1 MSNLALTAKKNPFW
15 AFCSFCLENKTMKA
29 IRMNNPGDAS
39 VLSYEE
45 VTLPAP
51 APNEARVKIAAAGL
65 NFIDIYQRKG
75 LYKLALPLTLGQ
87 EAAGVVEAI
96 GSDVTEVKVGDRVAW
111 ASVMGAYAD
120 VAIVPAARLVPV
132 PEAIS
137 LEQAAAVMLQG
148 MTAHYLAISTFP
160 LKQGDTCVVHAASGG
175 AGLLLTQIAKLRGA
189 FVIGTMSTEEKA
201 ALAKQAGADE
211 TILYTQQD
219 FEQEVKRITAGKG
232 VDVVYDSV
240 GKDTFTKGLNCIRP
254 RGLMVLWGQ
263 SSGPVDAFDPQIL
276 NAKGALFLTRPSLGF
291 YTQTRDELLSRA
303 GDLFY
308 WMSAGK
314 LNVRID
320 KTFALRDAGEAHRYM
335 EGRNTKGKVLL
346 IP

>member
-1 MSNLALTAKKNPFW
+1 
-15 AFCSFCLENKTMKA
+15 MKA
-29 IRMNNPGDAS
+29 IRVNTPGDAS
-39 VLSYEE
+39 VLSHED
-45 VTLPAP
+45 VALPAP

-75 LYKLALPLTLGQ
+75 AYKMPLPFTLGQ
-87 EAAGVVEAI
+87 EAAGVVEAV
-96 GSDVTEVKVGDRVAW
+96 GSEVTEVKVGDRVAW
-111 ASVMGAYAD
+111 AGAMGAYAEY
-120 VAIVPAARLVPV
+120 ANAPAARLVPV
-132 PEAIS
+132 PEAVS

-148 MTAHYLAISTFP
+148 MTAHYLATSTYP
-160 LKQGDTCVVHAASGG
+160 LKPGSTCVVHAAGSG
-175 AGLLLTQIAKLRGA
+175 AGLLLTQIARLRGA

-201 ALAKQAGADE
+201 ALAKKAGANE

-219 FEQEVKRITAGKG
+219 FEGEVKRITEGKG

-240 GKDTFTKGLNCIRP
+240 GRDTFAKSLNCLKP

-263 SSGPVDAFDPQIL
+263 SSGPVEPMDPQIL
-276 NAKGALFLTRPSLGF
+276 NAKGSLFLTRPSLGS

-314 LNVRID
+314 LDVRID
-320 KTFALRDAGEAHRYM
+320 KTFALQDAGEAHRYM

-346 IP
+346 MP